1 VPNQLVKT
9 GWVELFFWLLR
20 LRQRIVVV
28 GFSMMPTLQ
37 EGDELLIAHRKKL
50 LLGDIVVLAHPRDSS
65 ITIIKRVKRLENDGA
80 VWIEG
85 DNPDEST
92 DSRQFGIV
100 GNGEITGVVTS
111 RLHRKAGAETK
122 A

>member
-1 VPNQLVKT
+1 MPNQLVKT

-28 GFSMMPTLQ
+28 GLSMMPTLQ

-50 LLGDIVVLAHPRDSS
+50 LLGDIVVLAHPGDSS

-100 GNGEITGVVTS
+100 GSGEITGVVTS
-111 RLHRKAGAETK
+111 RLHRKPGADKKT
-122 A
+122 